1 MITEVKMSNFKRFG
15 ELTVP
20 LAPTTVLVGPNNG
33 GKTTVLQALMVWQLA
48 LHRWASRRQTKDD
61 APKRKVAAKRPG
73 IGINV
78 QEFIFMQI
86 GEVYELW
93 RDLLVYEEQNK
104 PSLIKII
111 VKGISA
117 STPWECGMEF
127 QFRDAGQVLV
137 RPVKNEGQ
145 GVAVPLQALDET
157 LVSMTAIHSM
167 LSKDE
172 LQLQPEA
179 VDHLVA
185 TGRISDGLRNMLF
198 HLDGGGALPSS
209 EWEELAARIK
219 SLFSAE
225 LLRPIRLPNS
235 ELQVFYTNIGK
246 DRRGRQKG
254 KLNLSTAGSGFLQT
268 LLLLTL
274 FYSRKATVFLL
285 DEPDA
290 HLETIRQREI
300 YRLLKSRA
308 AEKNIQII
316 MASHSEQFMEE
327 AIDTEQHL
335 IALIN
340 GKSRIIK
347 TQHAQKQTEKS
358 LRLIPAAHYY
368 DSARRP
374 IWLYLEDYTDLEIL
388 KAWAKTLEHQALK
401 VLETAN
407 TYYLR
412 SNDVNPALQHFQG
425 LKFVYP
431 NLKGVLV
438 TDRLDN
444 RQPNPSSILPE
455 LQWKRR
461 EIENYLLV
469 WPIIERAFWTEAE
482 KNKNWDPVNSLDLFK
497 KQHSKELKEL
507 LTTNFLVSAALDQ
520 SDHPDLTNKKGSDE
534 VLVPFF
540 KQAFARFG
548 IYNTLSKGAFYNLA
562 ALAKRE
568 EIHGDVIQMLDAIYQ
583 TLALAMDLTQE
594 T

>member
-1 MITEVKMSNFKRFG
+1 MITEVKITNFKRFD
-15 ELTVP
+15 ELVVP
-20 LAPTTVLVGPNNG
+20 FAPTTILVGPNNG

-48 LHRWASRRQTKDD
+48 LQKWASRRQLKKDD
-61 APKRKVAAKRPG
+61 APKRKAPAKRPG

-78 QEFIFMQI
+78 QEFIFMPI

-104 PSLIKII
+104 PSLIKIV

-117 STPWECGMEF
+117 STRWECGMEF

-137 RPVKNEGQ
+137 RPVKNEGE
-145 GVAVPLQALDET
+145 GVTVPQQALDEV

-198 HLDGGGALPSS
+198 HLDGGGSLPAS
-209 EWEELAARIK
+209 EWEELAASIK
-219 SLFSAE
+219 SLFSVE

-246 DRRGRQKG
+246 GGRGKFKG
-254 KLNLSTAGSGFLQT
+254 KMNLSTAGSGFLQT

-274 FYSRKATVFLL
+274 FYSRKATIFLL

-308 AEKNIQII
+308 AEKNIQVI

-327 AIDTEQHL
+327 AIDTDSHL
-335 IALIN
+335 MALID

-347 TQHAQKQTEKS
+347 TQHAQKQAGKS
-358 LRLIPAAHYY
+358 LSLTPAAHYY

-374 IWLYLEDYTDLEIL
+374 MWLYLEDYTDLKIL
-388 KAWAKTLEHQALK
+388 KAWAKILEHEALE

-407 TYYLR
+407 SYYLR
-412 SNDVNPALQHFQG
+412 SNDVNPATQHFQG

-431 NLKGVLV
+431 NLKGIVT
-438 TDRLDN
+438 TDRLDT
-444 RQPNPSSILPE
+444 RLPNPSSVLPE

-469 WPIIERAFWTEAE
+469 WPVMERTFWMEAE
-482 KNKNWDPVNSLDLFK
+482 SNKNWDPVNSLELFK
-497 KQHSKELKEL
+497 QLHSKELREM
-507 LTTNFLVSAALDQ
+507 LTTNFLVSAALEQ
-520 SDHPDLTNKKGSDE
+520 PDHPDLINKKGSDE
-534 VLVPFF
+534 VLAPFF

-548 IYNTLSKGAFYNLA
+548 IYNTLAKGDLYKIA
-562 ALAKRE
+562 AQVKRE
-568 EIHGDVIQMLDAIYQ
+568 EIHPDVIEMLDEIHRI
-583 TLALAMDLTQE
+583 LFS
-594 T
+594 

>member
-1 MITEVKMSNFKRFG
+1 MITEVKITNFKRFD
-15 ELTVP
+15 ELVVP
-20 LAPTTVLVGPNNG
+20 FAPTTILVGPNNG
-33 GKTTVLQALMVWQLA
+33 GKTTALQALMVWQLA
-48 LHRWASRRQTKDD
+48 LQKWASRRQLKDE
-61 APKRKVAAKRPG
+61 APKRKAPTKRPG

-137 RPVKNEGQ
+137 RPVKNEGES
-145 GVAVPLQALDET
+145 VTVPQQALDEV

-198 HLDGGGALPSS
+198 HLDGGGAHPAS
-209 EWEELAARIK
+209 EWKELAMSIK
-219 SLFSAE
+219 SLFKVE

-235 ELQVFYTNIGK
+235 ELQVFYTNTDKDKRGK
-246 DRRGRQKG
+246 SKG
-254 KLNLSTAGSGFLQT
+254 KMNLSTAGSGFLQT

-274 FYSRKATVFLL
+274 LYSRKATIFLL

-308 AEKNIQII
+308 AEKNIQVI

-327 AIDTEQHL
+327 AIDTDSHL
-335 IALIN
+335 MALID

-347 TQHAQKQTEKS
+347 TQHAQKQAGKS
-358 LRLIPAAHYY
+358 LSLIPAAHYY

-388 KAWAKTLEHQALK
+388 KAWAKNLEHQALK
-401 VLETAN
+401 ILETAN
-407 TYYLR
+407 SYYLR
-412 SNDVNPALQHFQG
+412 SNDVNPATQHFQG

-431 NLKGVLV
+431 DLKGIVV
-438 TDRLDN
+438 TDRLDT
-444 RQPNPSSILPE
+444 RQPNPSSVLPE
-455 LQWKRR
+455 LQWQRR

-469 WPIIERAFWTEAE
+469 WPVMERTFWMEAE
-482 KNKNWDPVNSLDLFK
+482 NNKNWNPDNSLESFK
-497 KQHSKELKEL
+497 KQHSKELKNM
-507 LTTNFLVSAALDQ
+507 LTTNFLVSAALEQ
-520 SDHPDLTNKKGSDE
+520 PDHPDLMNRKGSDE

-540 KQAFARFG
+540 KQAFAKFG
-548 IYNTLSKGAFYNLA
+548 IYNTLPKNELYKVA
-562 ALAKRE
+562 AQMKQN
-568 EIHGDVIQMLDAIYQ
+568 EIHHEVIEMLNEIHRI
-583 TLALAMDLTQE
+583 LSPLKLINP
-594 T
+594 

>member
-1 MITEVKMSNFKRFG
+1 MITEVKITNFKRFD
-15 ELTVP
+15 ELVVP
-20 LAPTTVLVGPNNG
+20 FAPTTILVGPNNG

-48 LHRWASRRQTKDD
+48 LQKWASRRQLKKDD
-61 APKRKVAAKRPG
+61 APKRKAPAKRPG

-78 QEFIFMQI
+78 QEFIFMPI

-104 PSLIKII
+104 PALIKIV

-117 STPWECGMEF
+117 STRWECGMEF

-137 RPVKNEGQ
+137 RPVKNEGE
-145 GVAVPLQALDET
+145 GVTVPQQALDEV

-198 HLDGGGALPSS
+198 HLDGGGSLPAS
-209 EWEELAARIK
+209 EWEELAASIK
-219 SLFSAE
+219 SLFSVE

-246 DRRGRQKG
+246 GGRGKFKG
-254 KLNLSTAGSGFLQT
+254 KMNLSTAGSGFLQT

-274 FYSRKATVFLL
+274 FYSRKATIFLL

-308 AEKNIQII
+308 AEKNIQVI

-327 AIDTEQHL
+327 AIDTDSHL
-335 IALIN
+335 MALID

-347 TQHAQKQTEKS
+347 TQHAQKQAGKS
-358 LRLIPAAHYY
+358 LSLTPAAHYY

-374 IWLYLEDYTDLEIL
+374 MWLYLEDYTDLKIL
-388 KAWAKTLEHQALK
+388 KAWAKILEHEALE

-407 TYYLR
+407 SYYLR
-412 SNDVNPALQHFQG
+412 SNDVNPATQHFQG

-431 NLKGVLV
+431 NLKGIVT
-438 TDRLDN
+438 TDRLDT
-444 RQPNPSSILPE
+444 RLPNPSSVLPE

-469 WPIIERAFWTEAE
+469 WPVMERTFWMEAE
-482 KNKNWDPVNSLDLFK
+482 SNKNWDPVNSLELFK
-497 KQHSKELKEL
+497 QLHSKELREM
-507 LTTNFLVSAALDQ
+507 LTTNFLVSAALEQ
-520 SDHPDLTNKKGSDE
+520 PDHPDLINKKGSDE
-534 VLVPFF
+534 VLAPFF

-548 IYNTLSKGAFYNLA
+548 IYNTLAKGDLYKIA
-562 ALAKRE
+562 AQVKRE
-568 EIHGDVIQMLDAIYQ
+568 EIHPDVIEMLDEIHRI
-583 TLALAMDLTQE
+583 LFS
-594 T
+594 